1 MTTRF
6 LIVDDDP
13 DLRYLVNVAL
23 SRWGHQAIA
32 APTMAEARRAC
43 AEDRPDVLLLDVSMP
58 EMDGPTFLASLR
70 AEALAPRHVYLLS
83 ALDPQELAE
92 LADALGVRYLV
103 KPFTLQGLR
112 DGLAD
117 VLGPSAP

>member
-1 MTTRF
+1 MSATF

-23 SRWGHQAIA
+23 ARWGHQAIV
-32 APTMAEARRAC
+32 APTIADARRICAEAK
-43 AEDRPDVLLLDVSMP
+43 PDVLLLDVSMP

-70 AEALAPRHVYLLS
+70 ADALAPRDVYLLS
-83 ALDPQELAE
+83 ALDPEELAE
-92 LADALGVRYLV
+92 LAGALGVRYLV
-103 KPFTLQGLR
+103 KPFTLQALR
-112 DGLAD
+112 EGLAD